1 LDVTHDILTR
11 IVLGKSRLQASF
23 SLCVSSARIS
33 KQKSLERIATVYQVI
48 PKARQELNDLRDKK
62 KRTDPWARA
71 DMEEVMK
78 RLQEPRPE
86 PASLTPAEA
95 SELAGIVLD
104 RNQQRIEM
112 TNLLAAWDGAIG
124 FSPLAPVLTKT
135 QLLGALVMLTPDMP
149 NLVNHSDPFH
159 PDDLTR
165 DEPGTARAAAP
176 EPQAASA
183 PQAEAQAEKKST
195 PSPDY
200 RGLLGFIETAGIWEV
215 SLTALCFVWALIC
228 TQWVL
233 ATCLFGFF
241 FLNFF
246 RLALISIRYAFSRWL
261 AVANYG
267 LMSWYLVGRLD
278 QVSIAVKSDSPASVF
293 LFKFLL
299 GWFGIMGVLNLGFFT
314 YAKRMKEAPNL
325 PEEKK

>member
-1 LDVTHDILTR
+1 
-11 IVLGKSRLQASF
+11 
-23 SLCVSSARIS
+23 
-33 KQKSLERIATVYQVI
+33 
-48 PKARQELNDLRDKK
+48 
-62 KRTDPWARA
+62 
-71 DMEEVMK
+71 
-78 RLQEPRPE
+78 
-86 PASLTPAEA
+86 
-95 SELAGIVLD
+95 
-104 RNQQRIEM
+104 M
-112 TNLLAAWDGAIG
+112 TNLLAAWEGAIG
-124 FSPLAPVLTKT
+124 FSPLTPVLSKK
-135 QLLGALVMLTPDMP
+135 QLLGGLVMLTPDMP

-165 DEPGTARAAAP
+165 DVPGASRAAAP

-183 PQAEAQAEKKST
+183 PQAEAQAEKKTT

-233 ATCLFGFF
+233 AACLFGFF

-246 RLALISIRYAFSRWL
+246 RLALISVRYSFSRWL

-278 QVSIAVKSDSPASVF
+278 PVSIAVKSDSSASVF
-293 LFKFLL
+293 LFKILL

-314 YAKRMKEAPNL
+314 YAKRMMEAPNL